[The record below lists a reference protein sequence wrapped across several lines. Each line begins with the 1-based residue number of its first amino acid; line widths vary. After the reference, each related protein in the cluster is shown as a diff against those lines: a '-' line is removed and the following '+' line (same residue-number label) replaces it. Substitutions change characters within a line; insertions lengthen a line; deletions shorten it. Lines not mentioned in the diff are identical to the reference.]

1 MAVVVHGDD
10 FTALGTDEA
19 LDKYEK
25 GLKDSFE
32 CKFRGRLGLDKSDLK
47 EIRVL
52 NRTVRIVGDGLL
64 YEADPRHVELLVK
77 SMGLEGCKPVAPPG
91 IKKEFTED
99 VLDLPIDGECEE
111 VMSMDVDEGR
121 IRHVKFSIADD
132 EIHYVPAYGF
142 IYGRHV
148 STFVFGRNG
157 SMQKI
162 KTSEDRYTGVSQSEL
177 QRRLGLRNISQEERA
192 KILRKTLLD
201 GAMWETPTVALIAKL
216 SPKKFKQKRIGAKAA
231 KAAEKFESMGEILN
245 AAEATTFRAL
255 AARANYLSLDRPEC
269 AYATKELCRFF
280 ATPTRTGVEQ
290 LKRLVRYLAGAPRLV
305 WHFKFQDP
313 APILTTYVDTDFGGC
328 HTTRRSTSGGAAV
341 RGCHLI
347 KHWSTTQTTVAL
359 SSAEAELTG
368 ICKGASQGLGLQS
381 LAADLGIDVGLQV
394 MTDATAAIGIARR
407 RGLGKV
413 RHLATADLWIQD
425 RIRKKDFSL
434 NKVLGSENPS
444 DMLTKHVDRG
454 LLHKHMNKLGLHY
467 ESGRAQSAPSIDH

>member
-1 MAVVVHGDD
+1 
-10 FTALGTDEA
+10 
-19 LDKYEK
+19 
-25 GLKDSFE
+25 
-32 CKFRGRLGLDKSDLK
+32 
-47 EIRVL
+47 
-52 NRTVRIVGDGLL
+52 
-64 YEADPRHVELLVK
+64 
-77 SMGLEGCKPVAPPG
+77 
-91 IKKEFTED
+91 
-99 VLDLPIDGECEE
+99 
-111 VMSMDVDEGR
+111 
-121 IRHVKFSIADD
+121 
-132 EIHYVPAYGF
+132 
-142 IYGRHV
+142 
-148 STFVFGRNG
+148 
-157 SMQKI
+157 
-162 KTSEDRYTGVSQSEL
+162 
-177 QRRLGLRNISQEERA
+177 
-192 KILRKTLLD
+192 
-201 GAMWETPTVALIAKL
+201 
-216 SPKKFKQKRIGAKAA
+216 
-231 KAAEKFESMGEILN
+231 MGEILN

-328 HTTRRSTSGGAAV
+328 HTTRRSTSGEAAV

-394 MTDATAAIGIARR
+394 MTNATAAIGIARR

-413 RHLATADLWIQD
+413 RHLAAADLWIQD
-425 RIRKKDFSL
+425 RICKKDFSL
-434 NKVLGSENPS
+434 DKVLGSENPS